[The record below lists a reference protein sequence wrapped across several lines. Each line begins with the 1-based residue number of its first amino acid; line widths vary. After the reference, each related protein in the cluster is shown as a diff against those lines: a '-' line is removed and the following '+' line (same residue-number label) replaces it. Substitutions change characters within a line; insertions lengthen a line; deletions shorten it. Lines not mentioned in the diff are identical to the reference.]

1 MYSLIKLSKLSGS
14 VSFETVQFTNI
25 RICGSVVNNYYYD
38 SSGNI
43 KIDSDLTSLS
53 TTDQTYYNNIASKIG
68 CANKYEVD
76 SINNC
81 YKIDVK
87 NSLVSNFQANRQYTT
102 YFTITNLNGID
113 NYIFAGFLNLKNFFG
128 DVILNTNTF
137 SNNNLQTNCAL
148 TATGA
153 RSLFYLENVKN
164 VAVINNTFSNN
175 MGSISALMNIVMNW
189 SFSSFTSMDFNK
201 IVFYRVFRKNN
212 FSGNL
217 VNTGAT
223 LLNFLGTDKSF
234 CKSINFE
241 YNTLSQNFGCK
252 TSSIVSIFCPIV
264 TAYTSSNT
272 YNY

>member
-1 MYSLIKLSKLSGS
+1 MYSLIKVSKLSGS
-14 VSFETVQFTNI
+14 ISLENVQFTNI
-25 RICGSVVNNYYYD
+25 RICGSVVNNYYHD

-68 CANKYEVD
+68 CTNRYEID
-76 SINNC
+76 STNNC

-102 YFTITNLNGID
+102 YFTITNLNGIS

-164 VAVINNTFSNN
+164 VVVINNTFSNN

-189 SFSSFTSMDFNK
+189 SFSSFTS
-201 IVFYRVFRKNN
+201 I
-212 FSGNL
+212 NL
-217 VNTGAT
+217 
-223 LLNFLGTDKSF
+223 LK
-234 CKSINFE
+234 
-241 YNTLSQNFGCK
+241 
-252 TSSIVSIFCPIV
+252 
-264 TAYTSSNT
+264 
-272 YNY
+272 